1 VAGAFAARAEAPPC
15 VWLVDDVVTT
25 GSTLSE
31 AARALRRAGSREVV
45 GVCLA
50 RRPLVG

>member
-1 VAGAFAARAEAPPC
+1 

-31 AARALRRAGSREVV
+31 AARALRRAGVRTVV
-45 GVCLA
+45 GVCAA
-50 RRPLVG
+50 RTPNPR